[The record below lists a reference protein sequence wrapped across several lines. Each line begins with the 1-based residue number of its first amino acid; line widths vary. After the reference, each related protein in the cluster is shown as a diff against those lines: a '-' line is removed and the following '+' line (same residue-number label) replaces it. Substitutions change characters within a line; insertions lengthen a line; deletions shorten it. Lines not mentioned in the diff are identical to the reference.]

1 MSELK
6 YVDAFPLSI
15 VLDGCIVCN
24 PTAEQCT
31 AAGFA
36 LRTAEMRDA
45 EALATEQAKAA
56 EPFEISKIKLIEIFD
71 GMGLRDTFLAFIA
84 SDEDLSVYWNNSTT
98 LDSNHPKVVSAASAI
113 GEAFSISDEQVNALL
128 RSAQKG

>member
-24 PTAEQCT
+24 PTAEQCV

-45 EALATEQAKAA
+45 EAQAAEQAKAA
-56 EPFEISKIKLIEIFD
+56 EPFEISKIKLIEIFE

-98 LDSNHPKVVSAASAI
+98 LDSNHPKVVSAARAI